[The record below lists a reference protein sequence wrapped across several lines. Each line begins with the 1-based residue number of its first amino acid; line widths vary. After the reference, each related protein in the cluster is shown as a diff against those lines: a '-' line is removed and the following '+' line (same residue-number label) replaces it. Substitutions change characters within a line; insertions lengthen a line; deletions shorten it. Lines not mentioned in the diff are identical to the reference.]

1 VTRDPFVTLSNSEL
15 TFAWTPT
22 TVVFGFVVFLVTAG
36 FSFLIWKRNHY
47 SVSSGILE
55 LLRLLVVAIVAVTLN
70 QPEWRETY
78 EPDEKPVFAILRDA
92 SGSMKTEDVTAEAD
106 PARAPRSRESL
117 ALELVAP
124 EAWAPLAEQFEIINE
139 PFAAAEAGNEV
150 GTDLGGVL
158 NGLLDRHPRLLG
170 VVLVSDGDWNTGEPP
185 SRAATRY
192 RMEEIPVFTVVT
204 GSETRL
210 PDLAVTAFDAPTFGL
225 VGKPVRLPYTLSS
238 ALARNHSATLEIR
251 TSEGETLGGEVT
263 LPAMGRVQDTLLW
276 TPQAEGDYV
285 LTLTLPPAEEERD
298 VSNNYVTA
306 PIAIRKERLKVLL
319 IETFPR
325 WEYRYLRNA
334 LERDPGVEVRC
345 LLFHPDGEAVGGGP
359 GYLERFPEP
368 DELSTFDVVVLGD
381 VGIAEG
387 QLTVEQAGA
396 LKQQVAAQAAGLV
409 LMPGFR
415 GYQASLLGTEFADL
429 YPVQL
434 DTAQSRGWGSATPG
448 QFELTELGARSL
460 LTRLEDTENANAN
473 VWASLP
479 GFQWYAGVIR
489 AKPGSEVLATHSSE
503 TNRHGRIP
511 LIVTKTYG
519 TGKILFM
526 GTDGAWRWRKGV
538 EDKYHYRFWG
548 QVARWM
554 AYQRNMASDE
564 RMRLFY
570 SPDRPRNGDTLT
582 LNANVM
588 SVGGEPLQSAN
599 VVVQITAPSGKI
611 ETVRLQPGG
620 EEQWGL
626 FTGTFTPGESGE
638 HGLAMTCAENGST
651 LETAVTVQGTTLE
664 RVGEPARHDVLDEI
678 ARLTRG
684 EFLTTID
691 PAAIRDRIAA
701 LPEPE
706 PIERRLRLWAHPFWI
721 GAIVLLLTIFWIGRK
736 MAGAV

>member
-1 VTRDPFVTLSNSEL
+1 MTLSNSEL

-22 TVVFGFVVFLVTAG
+22 TVVFGIAVFVVTAV
-36 FSFLIWKRNHY
+36 FSFLIWKRHHF
-47 SVSSGILE
+47 SGASGFLE
-55 LLRLLVVAIVAVTLN
+55 FLRLLAVALVALTLN

-78 EPDEKPVFAILRDA
+78 EPDEKPALAILRDA
-92 SGSMKTEDVTAEAD
+92 SGSMKTEDVTDESA
-106 PARAPRSRESL
+106 PGRAPRSRESL
-117 ALELVAP
+117 ATELTAP
-124 EAWAPLAEQFEIINE
+124 EVWAPLADQFEIINE
-139 PFAAAEAGNEV
+139 PFSTTEGGEV
-150 GTDLGGVL
+150 GTDLGGAL
-158 NGLLDRHPRLLG
+158 NGLLDCHPRLLG
-170 VVLVSDGDWNTGEPP
+170 VVLVSDGDWNAGDPP

-192 RMEEIPVFTVVT
+192 RMEEIPVFTVPA

-225 VGKPVRLPYTLSS
+225 VGKPVRLPFTLSS
-238 ALARNHSATLEIR
+238 ALPRNHAATLEIR
-251 TSEGETLGGEVT
+251 TSEGETLTGEVAI
-263 LPAMGRVQDTLLW
+263 PAMGRLQETILW
-276 TPQAEGDYV
+276 TPQAEGDYE

-298 VSNNYVTA
+298 TVNNTLSA
-306 PIAIRKERLKVLL
+306 PIAIRKEQLKVLI
-319 IETFPR
+319 IESFPR

-345 LLFHPDGEAVGGGP
+345 LLYHPDIESVGGGP

-368 DELSTFDVVVLGD
+368 DELSTFDVIVLGD
-381 VGIAEG
+381 VGVSEG
-387 QLTVEQAGA
+387 QLDIEQVAA
-396 LKQQVAAQAAGLV
+396 LKKQVAAQAAGLV

-415 GYQASLLGTEFADL
+415 GHQGTLLDTELADL
-429 YPVQL
+429 FPVQL
-434 DTAQSRGWGSATPG
+434 DPAQPRGWGSATPG

-503 TNRHGRIP
+503 SNRHGRIP

-570 SPDRPRNGDTLT
+570 SPDRPRTGDTLT

-599 VVVQITAPSGKI
+599 VVVQINAPSGKI

-620 EEQWGL
+620 EDQWGL
-626 FTGTFTPGESGE
+626 FTGTFTPAEPGE
-638 HGLAMTCAENGST
+638 HALAMTCAENGGT
-651 LETAVTVQGTTLE
+651 LGTSVTVQGTTRE
-664 RVGEPARHDVLDEI
+664 RIGEPARHDVLDEI

-684 EFLTTID
+684 ELLATID
-691 PAAIRDRIAA
+691 PAVIRERVAA

-706 PIERRLRLWAHPFWI
+706 PIERRLRLWAHPAWI

>member
-1 VTRDPFVTLSNSEL
+1 MTLSNSEL

-22 TVVFGFVVFLVTAG
+22 TVVFGIVVFVVTAV
-36 FSFLIWKRNHY
+36 FSFLIWKRHLF
-47 SVSSGILE
+47 SASSGFLE
-55 LLRLLVVAIVAVTLN
+55 FLRLLVVAIVALTLN

-78 EPDEKPVFAILRDA
+78 EPDEKPALAILRDA
-92 SGSMKTEDVTAEAD
+92 SGSMKTEDVTDETA
-106 PARAPRSRESL
+106 PGRAPRSRESL
-117 ALELVAP
+117 ATELVAP
-124 EAWAPLAEQFEIINE
+124 EVWAPLADQFEIINE
-139 PFAAAEAGNEV
+139 PFSTAESGDA
-150 GTDLGGVL
+150 GTDLGGAL
-158 NGLLDRHPRLLG
+158 NGLLDRHPRLIG
-170 VVLVSDGDWNTGEPP
+170 VVLVSDGDWNAGEPP

-192 RMEEIPVFTVVT
+192 RMEEIPVFTVPA

-210 PDLAVTAFDAPTFGL
+210 PDLAVTAFDVPTFGL
-225 VGKPVRLPYTLSS
+225 VGKPVRLPFTLTS
-238 ALARNHSATLEIR
+238 ALPRNHAATLEIR
-251 TSEGETLGGEVT
+251 TNEGESLTGEVAI
-263 LPAMGRVQDTLLW
+263 PAMGRLQETLLW
-276 TPQAEGDYV
+276 TPQAEGDYE
-285 LTLTLPPAEEERD
+285 LTLTLPPADEERD
-298 VSNNYVTA
+298 TANNTLSA
-306 PIAIRKERLKVLL
+306 PIAIRKEQLKVLL
-319 IETFPR
+319 IESFPR

-345 LLFHPDGEAVGGGP
+345 LLFHPDIESVGGGP
-359 GYLERFPEP
+359 GYLERFPEA
-368 DELSTFDVVVLGD
+368 DELSTFDVIVLGD
-381 VGIAEG
+381 VGMAEG
-387 QLTVEQAGA
+387 QLTLDQVAA
-396 LKQQVAAQAAGLV
+396 LKKQVAAQAAGLV

-415 GYQASLLGTEFADL
+415 GHQGSLLDTELADL
-429 YPVQL
+429 FPVQL
-434 DTAQSRGWGSATPG
+434 DPAQPRGWGSATPG

-473 VWASLP
+473 IWASLP

-503 TNRHGRIP
+503 SNRHGRIP

-564 RMRLFY
+564 LMRLFY
-570 SPDRPRNGDTLT
+570 SPDRPRTGDTLT

-588 SVGGEPLQSAN
+588 SVGGEPLQSAT

-620 EEQWGL
+620 EDQWGL
-626 FTGTFTPGESGE
+626 FTGTFTPAEPGE
-638 HGLAMTCAENGST
+638 HQLVMTCAENGGT
-651 LETAVTVQGTTLE
+651 LATSVTVQGTTLE

-684 EFLTTID
+684 ELLATID
-691 PAAIRDRIAA
+691 PAVIRERVAA

-706 PIERRLRLWAHPFWI
+706 PIERRLRLWAHPAWI